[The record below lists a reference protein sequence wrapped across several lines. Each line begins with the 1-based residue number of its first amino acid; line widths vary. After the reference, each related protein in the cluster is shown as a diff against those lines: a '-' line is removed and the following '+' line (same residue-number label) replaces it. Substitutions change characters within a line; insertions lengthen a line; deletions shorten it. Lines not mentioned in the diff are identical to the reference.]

1 MEKDSDTEHSKQDQ
15 RSPGVLNEGL
25 IGQFKTIREDIVEL
39 AIDSIEPFPLI
50 PDYRDPTESIHPI
63 IIKSPA
69 ACRCVDGWNLIEG
82 AKAAGNSSIRCHVFE
97 MENHSDTE
105 FAIRKV
111 SARTKPLGGT
121 CSYPETLRNTR
132 LLVQIIMAGR
142 DDLVVFS
149 HGGSRRGGNF
159 TSNREDDLREILV
172 ERLGKSR
179 TTINTYLNQSEYI
192 NEDVFDALI
201 TANVGRSFFEKCRVI
216 KRDLI
221 KNMKSEEAEDIEVLE
236 TVSDKMLEW
245 LGEFLR
251 TGNVPSVHEEADT
264 DEPDEPPA
272 DDSRQL
278 SNETQEDEV
287 FQHQTRIDLTES
299 PGPPTDG
306 DVQNEIRTVVSAL
319 SAIAEQ
325 SPMEADAGLEIV
337 NEQIG
342 ILAQIR
348 QMLIS
353 IKNSSLSDIDTD
365 AGGQS

>member
-1 MEKDSDTEHSKQDQ
+1 MEKGSDTEHSKQDQ

-39 AIDSIEPFPLI
+39 AIDLIEPFPLI
-50 PDYRDPTESIHPI
+50 PDYRDPTESNHPV

-97 MENHSDTE
+97 MVNHSDTE

-111 SARTKPLGGT
+111 SVRTKPLGGP
-121 CSYPETLRNTR
+121 CSYAETLRNTR

-179 TTINTYLNQSEYI
+179 TTINTYLNQSEYL
-192 NEDVFDALI
+192 NDAVFDALI
-201 TANVGRSFFEKCRVI
+201 TADVGKIFFDKCRVI

-221 KNMKSEEAEDIEVLE
+221 KNLKSDGIEDIQVTA
-236 TVSDKMLEW
+236 TVSEKMLEW
-245 LGEFLR
+245 HVEFLR
-251 TGNVPSVHEEADT
+251 TGNINSNPTDT
-264 DEPDEPPA
+264 DDDEIDEPPA
-272 DDSRQL
+272 SDL
-278 SNETQEDEV
+278 TGEEVETSEDEV
-287 FQHQTRIDLTES
+287 FQHQTRIDPDDS
-299 PGPPTDG
+299 PGPPTEV
-306 DVQNEIRTVVSAL
+306 DVQNEIRTIASAL
-319 SAIAEQ
+319 SVIAEQ
-325 SPMEADAGLEIV
+325 SPMEVDARLEIID
-337 NEQIG
+337 EQIRK
-342 ILAQIR
+342 LATIR

-353 IKNSSLSDIDTD
+353 IKNSSLSGTETE
-365 AGGQS
+365 AA